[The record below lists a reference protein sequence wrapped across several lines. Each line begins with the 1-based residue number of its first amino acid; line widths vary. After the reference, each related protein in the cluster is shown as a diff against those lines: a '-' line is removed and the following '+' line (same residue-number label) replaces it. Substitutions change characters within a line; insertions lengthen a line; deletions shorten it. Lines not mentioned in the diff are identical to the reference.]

1 MASQETSNQSPP
13 LFHLKEEI
21 NRLSTED
28 KRRLME
34 EIGLPL
40 CKELMCDPG
49 FMNKMCTEVMNNVPE
64 TFRGKMQDMMGAWS
78 RR

>member
-1 MASQETSNQSPP
+1 MTIEE
-13 LFHLKEEI
+13 LKAEI
-21 NRLSTED
+21 NRLSPED
-28 KRRLME
+28 KRRFMD

-49 FMNKMCTEVMNNVPE
+49 FMNKMCGEMTNNMPAA
-64 TFRGKMQDMMGAWS
+64 FRDRMQEMMGACWS